1 VNGDQSHY
9 IWEKIVNLKNN
20 QLGCYVISNEPMI
33 ITSNWHDFLQ
43 NKSKLQDVFI
53 LPLIHELFVIVV
65 LEAWA
70 SGLFVITSGVGGIKR
85 LLSNNKTGLV
95 FDDKLDDLERKYHLL
110 VNNPELMKELK
121 QNALDMVKTEYSW
134 TSVTAKLIDDYD
146 EIIEKFRN

>member
-1 VNGDQSHY
+1 MNLINDLRDY
-9 IWEKIVNLKNN
+9 LKNN
-20 QLGCYVISNEPMI
+20 QLGCYVISFDPLI
-33 ITSNWHDFLQ
+33 ITTYWHDFLQ